1 MKSKP
6 IIKSRW
12 ETDAYKLSMGMIF
25 WLFFKN
31 IIAKYVFVDRKKMPY
46 IPGIIERMKEQV
58 LMVAD
63 LPPMIDRAHYVK
75 RKWPWMIWTYLE
87 WYAYHKFDP
96 KQVKISL
103 VNNQVSIE
111 VLGPI
116 FEATFWEIFL
126 LRIYSCLYT
135 EMSGKLPK
143 PGWQIDALG
152 RARFYFEHGVP
163 YVEGGGRRPFSAN
176 VHWEALTLAM
186 QYSQVEKGG
195 GGLMG
200 TSWIEYAFQLDLML
214 FGTQAHEYTSFMGA
228 LYGHDVAN
236 AKALEIWVKTYGT
249 KLGYVLPDSYGHAD
263 FEKAFTFGYA
273 DLFTGSRHDS
283 GPFIDYIEWI
293 LGVYKNRLI
302 DIDPRNKYV
311 VHSNSIR
318 SEEEAVQMM
327 EYRPGEYIRSFL
339 FGGQITNNVGYDAYN
354 TVIKLWALTL
364 EDGIHYAVK
373 VPDDIRKAVGQPEE
387 VEKVLRLQNRWPK

>member
-1 MKSKP
+1 MKAKP

-25 WLFFKN
+25 WLLFKN
-31 IIAKYVFVDRKKMPY
+31 IIARYVFVDRNKMPY
-46 IPGIIERMKEQV
+46 IPGIIERMKEQIE
-58 LMVAD
+58 MVAD
-63 LPPMIDRAHYVK
+63 LPPMIDRAHFVK
-75 RKWPWMIWTYLE
+75 RKWPWMIWAYLE

-96 KQVKISL
+96 KQVKISK
-103 VNNQVSIE
+103 VDNQVSI
-111 VLGPI
+111 VIQGPV
-116 FEATFWEIFL
+116 FEATFWEIFI

-135 EMSGKLPK
+135 EMSGKVPE
-143 PGWQIDALG
+143 PGWQIKAEG

-163 YVEGGGRRPFSAN
+163 YVEGGGRRPFSAD
-176 VHWEALTLAM
+176 VHWEALTIAAKYM
-186 QYSQVEKGG
+186 QQEKGG

-236 AKALEIWVKTYGT
+236 KKAMQIWVETYGT
-249 KLGYVLPDSYGHAD
+249 KLGYVLPDSYGLAD

-283 GPFIDYIEWI
+283 GPFKTYIEWI
-293 LGVYKNRLI
+293 LGIYRNPERYINPV
-302 DIDPRNKYV
+302 NKYV

-318 SEEEAVQMM
+318 SEEEAVEMM
-327 EYRPGEYIRSFL
+327 EYRRGEYIRSFL

-354 TVIKLWALTL
+354 TVIKLWALML
-364 EDGIHYAVK
+364 PSGISYAVK
-373 VPDDIRKAVGQPEE
+373 VPDDIRKAVGDPTT
-387 VEKVLRLQNRWPK
+387 VARVLKAQGR